1 MQRKLTATSTLENL
15 KKEAKRWLKALREN
29 DAAARARLQHAHPN
43 APGKPVLRDVQ
54 YALARE
60 YGQNSWKD
68 LKQSLESRPATNP
81 PAPGMRAQIAARFL
95 EYACPDHHV
104 RGRPAHRMARH
115 AAMRILRQD
124 PEIARDSIHAAVVC
138 GEVEE
143 VERILKERPE
153 LANAKRSAT
162 GPGRSGPGGEL
173 DFLGDLGG
181 KAWEPLLYLCFTRLP
196 LAEANDQAIAIARL
210 LLDRGA
216 DPNAYFMAGD
226 SRYTPLV
233 GALGEGEEDRPPHP
247 RRDEMAR
254 LLLERGA
261 EPYDGQVIY
270 NIHFHGK
277 ILWWLKLMHEFS
289 VKAGRPADWDDPEW
303 HMLDQGGYGSGAR
316 WHLRVAIEKNDVELA
331 EWCLTHGANPNA
343 APERDQRFPQ
353 RSLYEHAVCLGN
365 REIAELLARYGAVKQ
380 DVALDDED
388 QFVAACLHLDRD
400 EVRRMLAQRP
410 EYLQSTKAI
419 FAAAKQDRADVV
431 AFLLDLGTPIEV
443 EDA

>member
-1 MQRKLTATSTLENL
+1 MQRKLTATTTLENL
-15 KKEAKRWLKALREN
+15 KKESKRWLKALRKN

-60 YGQNSWKD
+60 YGHNSWTE
-68 LKQSLESRPATNP
+68 LKQALETRPA
-81 PAPGMRAQIAARFL
+81 PAPAQLVTRFL

-115 AAMRILRQD
+115 AAMRVLQQG
-124 PEIARDSIHAAVVC
+124 PEIARDNIYAAVVC
-138 GEVEE
+138 GEIEE
-143 VERILKERPE
+143 VERMLKERTD
-153 LANAKRSAT
+153 LANAKHPAA
-162 GPGRSGPGGEL
+162 GPDRSGPGSEL

-196 LAEANDQAIAIARL
+196 LAKANDHAIAIARL
-210 LLDRGA
+210 LLDHGA

-226 SRYTPLV
+226 SRYSPLV
-233 GALGEGEEDRPPHP
+233 GAIGEGEEARPPHP

-277 ILWWLKLMHEFS
+277 ILWWMKLMYEFS
-289 VKAGRPADWDDPEW
+289 VQAGRRADWDDPEW
-303 HMLDQGGYGSGAR
+303 HMLDQGGYGSGAPG
-316 WHLRVAIEKNDVELA
+316 HLRVAIEKNDIELA
-331 EWCLTHGANPNA
+331 EWCLAHGANPNA

-353 RSLYEHAVCLGN
+353 CSLYEHAVRLGN
-365 REIAELLARYGAVKQ
+365 GEIAELLARCGAEKQ
-380 DVALDDED
+380 DVALDDEYK
-388 QFVAACLHLDRD
+388 FVAACLRLDRD
-400 EVRRMLAQRP
+400 EVR
-410 EYLQSTKAI
+410 
-419 FAAAKQDRADVV
+419 
-431 AFLLDLGTPIEV
+431 
-443 EDA
+443 